1 MDYKVSYDKK
11 EYNLNA
17 VLSFDMLKEVLF
29 KLLISQ
35 DKCEKEIEKIK
46 NSNKKRDKDISKLE
60 KLIKENGFDDDD
72 LDDNFEFNPEQEKEE
87 EENIENNE
95 SNENSPQ
102 KEGEEEE
109 KTEKEIK
116 DQSNIN
122 SETANEKDIINN
134 ENKQIIKKEKSQY
147 DNDNKSISNKIDNS
161 SKSVNIK
168 EEKEIQNN
176 EINDNDN
183 DNKQNEVNNNEVDDN
198 NNKQDEVNSDNEINN
213 VNNENEIKNIEKKDK
228 DKSKSEDVYKKE
240 ENKIEQVNINKNE
253 IKSKQIN
260 ENKEQQKEKK
270 NKALGITRQSNNI
283 QSTQTQIPPD
293 LIRNMA
299 KQIKDNKKRI
309 IEIEKKLK
317 TEIKKSTDLLKND
330 YQKMIKQHNL
340 ENKSEFQLIDSK
352 FDEIFKMKEDLE
364 SKMEDCVSKCSTI
377 DIYNMFKDNGDGT
390 VDAAKV
396 MVRALEERIFKKL
409 EFIDTR
415 YKKDALDN
423 VKTKNNID
431 RIIPNIE
438 KLNKEMENLNKN
450 IEKNNDDM
458 NDIKKDFDE
467 QKDEIKFM
475 NDDKTNIIKSIENL
489 KNENE
494 KLINDKIEELEKK
507 IEEIKKKSSEGES
520 ELFKL
525 GFGNKN
531 IDEEAIQVLEKKI
544 NDLRKR
550 TNDLENTF
558 KLKNQDMEEI
568 QNETKELKL
577 ILDKKITREDLKELY
592 NMHLSDLDEI
602 NDLKDNASMTF
613 DELRKTKSDITNIL
627 QKLDNING
635 NIVLLQNRRSSGV
648 GTAIINFDKYIDQQ
662 KFNDTLKPILKEIDK
677 ICREIESFAR
687 NLSEFENNMKTFANI
702 DRVNRLEDDIDTKVN
717 DLKTS
722 LNKKFVDKV
731 EFSKNIKQIEL
742 EIKSLDLENKK
753 SEGDSWIMAKKP
765 VGCFNCASC
774 EANIKNV
781 TPSNEYLA
789 WNKYPHQDKIY
800 RMGQGFSHMLQM
812 MTSEF
817 VKSIGNAEKE
827 NFNDITS
834 RSNNLAINPNLI
846 IEGKDKSERKN
857 SASVLKINN
866 REQISE
872 EILKKINNYNLYSSK
887 GKGKVQLPRVLKFQK
902 KLKLKDDGINNI
914 PVSDDEFTGRN
925 DSTEKEVFKE
935 NISPKILKIMKKK
948 PFSKT
953 EENLNFTQVN
963 NTKS

>member
-1 MDYKVSYDKK
+1 
-11 EYNLNA
+11 
-17 VLSFDMLKEVLF
+17 
-29 KLLISQ
+29 
-35 DKCEKEIEKIK
+35 
-46 NSNKKRDKDISKLE
+46 
-60 KLIKENGFDDDD
+60 
-72 LDDNFEFNPEQEKEE
+72 
-87 EENIENNE
+87 
-95 SNENSPQ
+95 
-102 KEGEEEE
+102 
-109 KTEKEIK
+109 
-116 DQSNIN
+116 
-122 SETANEKDIINN
+122 
-134 ENKQIIKKEKSQY
+134 
-147 DNDNKSISNKIDNS
+147 
-161 SKSVNIK
+161 
-168 EEKEIQNN
+168 
-176 EINDNDN
+176 
-183 DNKQNEVNNNEVDDN
+183 
-198 NNKQDEVNSDNEINN
+198 
-213 VNNENEIKNIEKKDK
+213 
-228 DKSKSEDVYKKE
+228 
-240 ENKIEQVNINKNE
+240 
-253 IKSKQIN
+253 
-260 ENKEQQKEKK
+260 
-270 NKALGITRQSNNI
+270 
-283 QSTQTQIPPD
+283 
-293 LIRNMA
+293 
-299 KQIKDNKKRI
+299 
-309 IEIEKKLK
+309 
-317 TEIKKSTDLLKND
+317 
-330 YQKMIKQHNL
+330 
-340 ENKSEFQLIDSK
+340 
-352 FDEIFKMKEDLE
+352 
-364 SKMEDCVSKCSTI
+364 
-377 DIYNMFKDNGDGT
+377 
-390 VDAAKV
+390 
-396 MVRALEERIFKKL
+396 
-409 EFIDTR
+409 
-415 YKKDALDN
+415 
-423 VKTKNNID
+423 
-431 RIIPNIE
+431 
-438 KLNKEMENLNKN
+438 
-450 IEKNNDDM
+450 
-458 NDIKKDFDE
+458 
-467 QKDEIKFM
+467 
-475 NDDKTNIIKSIENL
+475 
-489 KNENE
+489 
-494 KLINDKIEELEKK
+494 
-507 IEEIKKKSSEGES
+507 
-520 ELFKL
+520 
-525 GFGNKN
+525 
-531 IDEEAIQVLEKKI
+531 
-544 NDLRKR
+544 
-550 TNDLENTF
+550 
-558 KLKNQDMEEI
+558 
-568 QNETKELKL
+568 
-577 ILDKKITREDLKELY
+577 
-592 NMHLSDLDEI
+592 
-602 NDLKDNASMTF
+602 MTF